1 LIGTAPLIDGKAVL
15 HVQLPKPGLMAYG
28 TYSGD
33 RHYAMTILGGAH
45 SDILAKYESGFKF
58 RAMRKRA
65 LLTGIVLW
73 VAGALTIRLGGQ
85 YIFRLNLLL
94 LYLLSFA
101 AMAVLVPRILGGMGL
116 EKDAWPAAATLLM
129 LPTLILDSF
138 ACAFFSSI
146 YPNLS
151 PAAAGAF
158 GGWMLIFCGGAAAGA
173 WGGPLIRLRHLLPSP
188 RGEGR

>member
-1 LIGTAPLIDGKAVL
+1 MI
-15 HVQLPKPGLMAYG
+15 
-28 TYSGD
+28 
-33 RHYAMTILGGAH
+33 
-45 SDILAKYESGFKF
+45 
-58 RAMRKRA
+58 MRKRA
-65 LLTGIVLW
+65 LLTGIILW
-73 VAGALTIRLGGQ
+73 FVGALAIRLGGQ

-129 LPTLILDSF
+129 LPTLILDSL
-138 ACAFFSSI
+138 ACAFFSTV

-158 GGWMLIFCGGAAAGA
+158 GGWMLIFCGGAAVGA
-173 WGGPLIRLRHLLPSP
+173 WGPGSAAGLGGWSAAGSAAGFRSAGEAAGGPAGEPPARL
-188 RGEGR
+188 